1 MPDDDVP
8 IGFPQGF
15 GAGPGERRAL
25 LVLSALRGI
34 KPRALHALAWGTG
47 SAAACLDA
55 IVAGRAGSAGDRD
68 LASRADPD
76 QILRAASDDD
86 ARFLTPADQEY
97 VEGLLQL
104 PHDPPAALYVR
115 GGPLVPSVRS
125 VAVVGARRCSS
136 LGAEVA
142 FDLGLT
148 LAGVGLTHVSGAARG
163 IDEASHRGAIAGG
176 GRTVAVL
183 GCGID
188 AGYPRS
194 RSRLFGD
201 ILASGGS
208 LVSEY
213 SPGIPAEPYHFP
225 ARNRLIAA
233 LSRALVVVEGAEG
246 SGSMISVDH
255 ALDIGRDVFAVPGP
269 VTSPLSAVPL
279 AIIRDGAGLIRGADD
294 LLNDLGIRERLL
306 EAPPPDLPG
315 IELRV
320 WDALASRSL
329 PDAVARAAGLSIP
342 DAVSALIG
350 LELRGLVRSVGGRYE
365 RRFTPRQGVP
375 RASGA

>member
-1 MPDDDVP
+1 VPDDVP
-8 IGFPQGF
+8 MGFPPGF
-15 GAGPGERRAL
+15 GEGADERRAL

-34 KPRALHALAWGTG
+34 KPRALHALAWSTG
-47 SAAACLDA
+47 SATGCLHA
-55 IVAGRAGSAGDRD
+55 IAAGRAGSAGDRD
-68 LASRADPD
+68 VARDADPD
-76 QILRAASDDD
+76 AILRAASDHD
-86 ARFLTPADQEY
+86 ARFLTPADDEY
-97 VEGLLQL
+97 VDGLLQL
-104 PHDPPAALYVR
+104 PHDPPTAIYVR
-115 GGPLVPSVRS
+115 GGPLGPAARS

-148 LAGVGLTHVSGAARG
+148 LAGVGITHVSGAARG
-163 IDEASHRGAIAGG
+163 IDEASHRGAIAAG
-176 GRTVAVL
+176 GRSVAVL

-188 AGYPRS
+188 AAYPRS
-194 RSRLFGD
+194 RSRVFGD
-201 ILASGGS
+201 ILAAGGS

-213 SPGIPAEPYHFP
+213 AAGIPAEPYHFP

-233 LSRALVVVEGAEG
+233 LCRALVVVEGAEG
-246 SGSMISVDH
+246 SGSMISADH

-294 LLNDLGIRERLL
+294 LLHDLGIRERVPDQ
-306 EAPPPDLPG
+306 APAGLQG
-315 IELRV
+315 AELRV
-320 WDALASRSL
+320 WDALAGRSL

-350 LELRGLVRSVGGRYE
+350 LELRGLVRAVGGRYE
-365 RRFTPRQGVP
+365 RRLQPRPAAP